1 MKMYI
6 LVRDD
11 IPLGFAMVAVAHA
24 SLAGYLRFQDEP
36 EVREWLSGL
45 FFKAVCKVNAKEFEN
60 AKQVA
65 DHVVL
70 TESALGDQEVAIVFK
85 PRHEWPKMFKFRR
98 CLSEISQSTYLS
110 GLTNSDKTGSSPP
123 QAEAVRRPCTA
134 P

>member
-24 SLAGYLRFQDEP
+24 SLAGYLRFQNEP
-36 EVREWLSGL
+36 EVREWLSGP

-70 TESALGDQEVAIVFK
+70 TESAHGDQEVAIVFK
-85 PRHEWPKMFKFRR
+85 PRHEWPKMFKFLKLYR
-98 CLSEISQSTYLS
+98 
-110 GLTNSDKTGSSPP
+110 DPP
-123 QAEAVRRPCTA
+123 TFIGN
-134 P
+134 

>member
-24 SLAGYLRFQDEP
+24 SFAGYLRFQDEP
-36 EVREWLSGL
+36 EVREWLSGP

-70 TESALGDQEVAIVFK
+70 TESALGD
-85 PRHEWPKMFKFRR
+85 RGGRDR
-98 CLSEISQSTYLS
+98 L
-110 GLTNSDKTGSSPP
+110 
-123 QAEAVRRPCTA
+123 QAAARMAEDVQVPEAVPRSTGV
-134 P
+134 